1 MFDSI
6 ENDSQLLVRIDVRR
20 IDDDDDVIV
29 ILSYASAGGGNAG

>member
-6 ENDSQLLVRIDVRR
+6 ENESQLLVRIDVRR